1 MSKKNSRKNNSVAN
15 LNQSSAASIYIN
27 RAQVFLRDNE
37 IQRGINML
45 LQGIK
50 VAPENA
56 VLHAMLGEQLGKHG
70 RAEASIK
77 HYEKALELDPDML
90 MVQAKLAQAYSQ
102 QNRFNDAEPLIIKAL
117 NAAPSNPSVYM
128 AYGVM
133 QQRRGKLPESVE
145 HFRKALTLKLE
156 QHDADQEG
164 SAKSVAKKAPPK
176 KKREDFNKPETEELL
191 WDTLNQLAMANVHAF
206 AIYGTSLGLVR
217 EGGLISFDKD
227 IDLGLP
233 HTEMERAVRCL
244 ENNGWVELP
253 NQFLTNPRSMVHS
266 VKKVTVDLSGFVVDE
281 ESNTVFTG
289 LWLKEVVPHEW
300 NANTYYPPLTLKKD
314 TTPAGEPI
322 WSLTDPEAWLVALYG
337 ENWKVPDPA
346 FDTVVQTKN
355 YVRFSL
361 LAQCYAFSRI
371 YNKWQEGQITKAL
384 AMVKGSLVHLPDD
397 ALLQKLEARL
407 EHLM

>member
-1 MSKKNSRKNNSVAN
+1 MSKKNSRKNNSVVK
-15 LNQSSAASIYIN
+15 LKQSSAASIYIN

-77 HYEKALELDPDML
+77 HYEKALMLDPDML
-90 MVQAKLAQAYSQ
+90 IVQAKLAQAYSQ
-102 QNRFNDAEPLIIKAL
+102 QNRFNDAEPLINKAL
-117 NAAPSNPSVYM
+117 NAAPSNPSVYI

-133 QQRRGKLPESVE
+133 QQRRGKLPDAVE

-156 QHDADQEG
+156 QPDIAAKDA
-164 SAKSVAKKAPPK
+164 AKKTLPR

-206 AIYGTSLGLVR
+206 AVYGTSLGLVR

-244 ENNGWVELP
+244 ENNGWVETP

-266 VKKVTVDLSGFVVDE
+266 VKKVTVDLSGFVIDK
-281 ESNTVFTG
+281 ESNQVFTG
-289 LWLKEVVPHEW
+289 FWLKEDVPHEW

-337 ENWKVPDPA
+337 EGWKEPDPT
-346 FDTVVQTKN
+346 FDTVIRAKN
-355 YVRFSL
+355 YIRFSL
-361 LAQCYAFSRI
+361 LVQCYAFSRI
-371 YNKWQEGQITKAL
+371 YNKWQEGEIKKAM

-397 ALLQKLEARL
+397 TLLQQLETSFESL
-407 EHLM
+407 L

>member
-1 MSKKNSRKNNSVAN
+1 MSKKNSRKNSSVAKPK
-15 LNQSSAASIYIN
+15 QSSPASIYIN

-77 HYEKALELDPDML
+77 HYEKALALDPDML
-90 MVQAKLAQAYSQ
+90 MVQANLAQAYSQ
-102 QNRFNDAEPLIIKAL
+102 QNRFNDAEPLINKAL

-156 QHDADQEG
+156 QPEVA
-164 SAKSVAKKAPPK
+164 AKDSVKKTPPK

-206 AIYGTSLGLVR
+206 ACYGTLLGLVR

-244 ENNGWVELP
+244 ENNGWVETP

-266 VKKVTVDLSGFVVDE
+266 VKKVTVDLSGFVIDE
-281 ESNTVFTG
+281 ESNQVFTG
-289 LWLKEVVPHEW
+289 FWLKEDVPHEW

-337 ENWKVPDPA
+337 EGWKEPDPT
-346 FDTVVQTKN
+346 FDTVIRARN
-355 YVRFSL
+355 YFRFSL
-361 LAQCYAFSRI
+361 LVQCYAFSRI
-371 YNKWQEGQITKAL
+371 YNKWQEGAIKKAM

-397 ALLQKLEARL
+397 TLLQQLEARL
-407 EHLM
+407 ESLL